1 MMYDFDKTLCTT
13 DMQAYTFIPNLG
25 MSPDAFWQKAS
36 DLAEEKKMDRIL
48 AYMYLML
55 DEAHVHRISIRRD
68 DFVALGKDLKLYPG
82 VREWFGRINQFGIEQ
97 GVTIKKLVRGNPTMA
112 AKFAGLQEEQADNS
126 D

>member
-1 MMYDFDKTLCTT
+1 MYALRRLNMAAKKPIIALMYDFDKTLCTT

-55 DEAHVHRISIRRD
+55 DEEIGRASC
-68 DFVALGKDLKLYPG
+68 
-82 VREWFGRINQFGIEQ
+82 RER
-97 GVTIKKLVRGNPTMA
+97 VSVVV
-112 AKFAGLQEEQADNS
+112 
-126 D
+126 